1 MKRIMRKKSKTEVI
15 SVRVTP
21 ELKERFLEACGMADM
36 GTTEALEKIM
46 REFTEK
52 VEKSYYE

>member
-1 MKRIMRKKSKTEVI
+1 MRKKVKSEVV

-21 ELKERFLEACGMADM
+21 ELKERFLEACSMVDM
-36 GTTEALEKIM
+36 KATQVLEKFI

-52 VEKSYYE
+52 EEESYYA

>member
-1 MKRIMRKKSKTEVI
+1 MRKKSKTEVV
-15 SVRVTP
+15 SVRGTP

-46 REFTEK
+46 REFAEK
-52 VEKSYYE
+52 VKESYYE

>member
-1 MKRIMRKKSKTEVI
+1 MRKKVKSEVV

-21 ELKERFLEACGMADM
+21 ELKERFLEACRMVDM
-36 GTTEALEKIM
+36 KATEALEKLM